1 MSRTLISGFSVR
13 RIDHLCQSSVCRP
26 EMNRT
31 FTWRARIFHSTIKL
45 RGNSNLRKRRDS
57 NPRCLAARRFSRP
70 VQSTN
75 SATLPNLWRMTDSN
89 RRPPACKA
97 GALANWANSPISC
110 GDTTRTCD
118 LQVMSLTSYQL
129 LYSAI
134 LIAVCTRFELVTSC
148 VTGRRPN
155 QLDQQ
160 TFLKHPD
167 TNQRNNVKLICR
179 LRIPF
184 IYYRI
189 EKMFFLNS
197 QSKISSFF
205 QNLLVNLT

>member
-1 MSRTLISGFSVR
+1 MNRTLISGFSVR
-13 RIDHLCQSSVCRP
+13 HIDHLCQSSVCRP

-75 SATLPNLWRMTDSN
+75 SATLPNLWRRTDSN

-134 LIAVCTRFELVTSC
+134 LFLITNFHKRTGLEPVSSPILKSFCPIEPTSFGNFKS
-148 VTGRRPN
+148 TTASPKN
-155 QLDQQ
+155 
-160 TFLKHPD
+160 
-167 TNQRNNVKLICR
+167 
-179 LRIPF
+179 
-184 IYYRI
+184 
-189 EKMFFLNS
+189 
-197 QSKISSFF
+197 
-205 QNLLVNLT
+205 

>member
-1 MSRTLISGFSVR
+1 MNRTLISGFSVR
-13 RIDHLCQSSVCRP
+13 CIDHLCQSSVCRP

-45 RGNSNLRKRRDS
+45 RGNSNLRKRRDL

-134 LIAVCTRFELVTSC
+134 LFLITNFHKRTGLEPVSSPILKTFCPIELTSFRNFKS
-148 VTGRRPN
+148 TTASEELN
-155 QLDQQ
+155 IFKSSHA
-160 TFLKHPD
+160 TFFTFTPC
-167 TNQRNNVKLICR
+167 I
-179 LRIPF
+179 
-184 IYYRI
+184 
-189 EKMFFLNS
+189 FLQGS
-197 QSKISSFF
+197 SKR
-205 QNLLVNLT
+205 

>member
-97 GALANWANSPISC
+97 GTLANWANSPISC

-134 LIAVCTRFELVTSC
+134 LFLITNFHKRTGLEPVSSPIFENILS
-148 VTGRRPN
+148 N
-155 QLDQQ
+155 W
-160 TFLKHPD
+160 
-167 TNQRNNVKLICR
+167 TNVFRKL
-179 LRIPF
+179 
-184 IYYRI
+184 
-189 EKMFFLNS
+189 
-197 QSKISSFF
+197 
-205 QNLLVNLT
+205 